1 MRQQHL
7 IIDADDTLWENNIF
21 FEQAFEEFADF
32 LDHRHLTREQVRDVL
47 DSIESVNAKIHGY
60 GSKRF
65 GRNLVETYHRLAQRP
80 IADSDLTQ
88 VVSFAEKIL
97 DHPIILLPEV
107 EETLVHLAERH
118 QLTLVTKGQPD
129 EQQAKVDRSGLGR
142 FFSHVGIV
150 KEKEIGVYRRLADE
164 RGFHA
169 PHTWMI
175 GNSPRSDVNPALR
188 AGLNAVY
195 IPHPRTWIL
204 EREDVAPVEGSR
216 LLHLKR
222 FGELREWF

>member
-1 MRQQHL
+1 MRRQHL
-7 IIDADDTLWENNIF
+7 ILDADDTLWENNIF

-47 DSIESVNAKIHGY
+47 DSIEAVNARIHGY

-80 IADSDLTQ
+80 IAEGDLEQ
-88 VVSFAEKIL
+88 VVAFAEKIL

-118 QLTLVTKGQPD
+118 ELTLLTKGQPD

-142 FFSHVGIV
+142 FFRHVGIV
-150 KEKEIGVYRRLADE
+150 KEKEVGVYRQLAE
-164 RGFHA
+164 ARGF
-169 PHTWMI
+169 TC
-175 GNSPRSDVNPALR
+175 
-188 AGLNAVY
+188 
-195 IPHPRTWIL
+195 RT
-204 EREDVAPVEGSR
+204 RG
-216 LLHLKR
+216 
-222 FGELREWF
+222 